1 MFIVVYRLALIINMT
16 VVNLIVEVIVGIIVY
31 LLGIILLKAPIVN
44 QAIKLI
50 QNRRLEKDRIKVYL
64 LTYYIV
70 KGKRNYAIFN
80 FCY

>member
-1 MFIVVYRLALIINMT
+1 MSRGLGDVYKRQLIINMT

-50 QNRRLEKDRIKVYL
+50 QNRRLEKR
-64 LTYYIV
+64 
-70 KGKRNYAIFN
+70 
-80 FCY
+80 

>member
-1 MFIVVYRLALIINMT
+1 MFIVIYRLALIINMT

-50 QNRRLEKDRIKVYL
+50 QNRRLEKR
-64 LTYYIV
+64 
-70 KGKRNYAIFN
+70 
-80 FCY
+80 

>member
-1 MFIVVYRLALIINMT
+1 MT

-50 QNRRLEKDRIKVYL
+50 QNRRLEKR
-64 LTYYIV
+64 
-70 KGKRNYAIFN
+70 
-80 FCY
+80 

>member
-50 QNRRLEKDRIKVYL
+50 QNRRLEKR
-64 LTYYIV
+64 
-70 KGKRNYAIFN
+70 
-80 FCY
+80 

>member
-16 VVNLIVEVIVGIIVY
+16 VVNLVVEVIVGIIVY

-50 QNRRLEKDRIKVYL
+50 QNRRLEKR
-64 LTYYIV
+64 
-70 KGKRNYAIFN
+70 
-80 FCY
+80 